1 MEKISVFIINYNGKG
16 TVLQTIESIRS
27 MERVDVTIEVIDDHS
42 TDGSLDMIRS
52 SYPDIPVHVR
62 PFNTAQLN
70 FLRNLAIKL
79 SRTPKLLITDN
90 DIRFD
95 LQCLSELLKVM
106 EQDES
111 VATCTPRLMYW
122 DEPKR
127 VYTAGTRVHY
137 IGAATG
143 EHRGEVPTHI
153 NSTPSLNSGGGILL
167 LDRSKALKAG
177 GFDEDYKMGW
187 GDDGEFYQRLM
198 LAGYRCLYVP
208 SAFAYHESKPF
219 TKSRTYR
226 AVNQIYNRWQFILTH
241 YSTRT
246 ILLLIP
252 ALLLYEVF
260 QFIFLAY
267 KGMIGIYFA
276 GNAMAIKNIPLFLKK
291 RKVIKALKV
300 VPDRELLSSGAMF
313 VSPSLLRS
321 NKLMK
326 LALKGVNV
334 FFNLYWKSIRT
345 FI

>member
-1 MEKISVFIINYNGKG
+1 MEKVSVFVINYNGKE

-27 MERVDVTIEVIDDHS
+27 MEKVDVTIDVIDDHS
-42 TDGSLDMIRS
+42 TDGSSDMIRS
-52 SYPDIPVHVR
+52 SYPDVPIQVQ
-62 PFNTAQLN
+62 PFNTARLN
-70 FLRNLAIKL
+70 YLRNLAIRL

-95 LQCLSELLKVM
+95 FQCLSELLRVM

-127 VYTAGTRVHY
+127 IYTAGTRVHY

-143 EHRGEVPTHI
+143 GRRGEVPAHLD
-153 NSTPSLNSGGGILL
+153 STPSPNSGGGILL
-167 LDRSKALKAG
+167 IDRSKALKAG

-208 SAFAYHESKPF
+208 SAVAYHESKPF
-219 TKSRTYR
+219 TNSRTYR

-246 ILLLIP
+246 IILLIP

-260 QFIFLAY
+260 QFLFLAY
-267 KGMIGIYFA
+267 KGMTGIYFM
-276 GNAMAIKNIPLFLKK
+276 GNAMAIKDIPLFLKK
-291 RKVIKALKV
+291 RKAIGVLKIV
-300 VPDRELLSSGAMF
+300 SDRDLLSSGAMY

-326 LALKGVNV
+326 LALKGANG
-334 FFNLYWKSIRT
+334 FFNLYWKSIRI